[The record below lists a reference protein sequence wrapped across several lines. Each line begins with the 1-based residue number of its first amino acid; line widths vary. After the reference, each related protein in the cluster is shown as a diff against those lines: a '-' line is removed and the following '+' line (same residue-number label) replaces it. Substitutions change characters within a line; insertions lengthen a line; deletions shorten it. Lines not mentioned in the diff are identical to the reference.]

1 MASPARSRSPF
12 LCAFGFL
19 AAAAVLSTQPRRRA
33 AWSRLWTDPGATI
46 DANLTRAWNA
56 SKSDWWTYKVTHAV
70 PPGAYLTVVPFVKDA
85 IAPIEVTCL
94 GCAGVKSY
102 AELGD
107 GVGLHWVEAPAL
119 TTGDVTLVE
128 WVTFFERV
136 VNATIAGEAWN
147 AFMHNRVSLYTSP
160 ENFVRHVRAIRARGV
175 PLLKRRSL
183 GYEGYG
189 RTDVAVA
196 HAQFAIAG
204 RIYEI
209 AAPMRSAGMEALAG
223 DWALWGDDE
232 CEAAQRLAYDDVEKA
247 RRILRGR
254 VRGRR
259 GDGAELGPAAP
270 MQPTVAVL
278 GGDAC
283 AVARVS
289 HEGAADAYGPVT
301 YVENRAARGLAGASD
316 FEYTVADYGAY
327 VEKVHAH
334 TGASNEWKWG
344 ANWDHFMDDHVGFQ
358 YRGSSDCSNDTVSLL
373 EYFDARLR
381 ADGVAICACNRENN
395 GNIWALEMGTAC
407 ESTC

>member
-1 MASPARSRSPF
+1 MASPARRRSVC

-19 AAAAVLSTQPRRRA
+19 AAAAVLSTQPQRRA
-33 AWSRLWTDPGATI
+33 AWSQLFWAADPGATV

-85 IAPIEVTCL
+85 IAPVEVTCL

-232 CEAAQRLAYDDVEKA
+232 CEAAQRLAYDDVEKLDAYYEVKTAKTA
-247 RRILRGR
+247 RTASEVSDWISSHGFAPPIILDVQVASAAAEATARNWAR
-254 VRGRR
+254 V
-259 GDGAELGPAAP
+259 AAP

-289 HEGAADAYGPVT
+289 HEGAADAYGSLQTRAPRVLPGNT
-301 YVENRAARGLAGASD
+301 ARPADAAAR
-316 FEYTVADYGAY
+316 
-327 VEKVHAH
+327 
-334 TGASNEWKWG
+334 
-344 ANWDHFMDDHVGFQ
+344 ANAPDPPP
-358 YRGSSDCSNDTVSLL
+358 LL
-373 EYFDARLR
+373 
-381 ADGVAICACNRENN
+381 
-395 GNIWALEMGTAC
+395 
-407 ESTC
+407 

>member
-1 MASPARSRSPF
+1 MASPARRRSVC

-19 AAAAVLSTQPRRRA
+19 AAAAVLSTQPQRRA
-33 AWSRLWTDPGATI
+33 AWSELWTADPGATI

-232 CEAAQRLAYDDVEKA
+232 CEAAQRLAYDDVEKLDAYYEVKTAKTA
-247 RRILRGR
+247 RTASEVSDWISSHGFAPPIILDVQVASAAAEATARNWAR
-254 VRGRR
+254 V
-259 GDGAELGPAAP
+259 AAP

-289 HEGAADAYGPVT
+289 HEGAADAYGSLQT
-301 YVENRAARGLAGASD
+301 C
-316 FEYTVADYGAY
+316 
-327 VEKVHAH
+327 
-334 TGASNEWKWG
+334 
-344 ANWDHFMDDHVGFQ
+344 M
-358 YRGSSDCSNDTVSLL
+358 TVSRQIPIMSKSLGYVKRCDQL
-373 EYFDARLR
+373 
-381 ADGVAICACNRENN
+381 
-395 GNIWALEMGTAC
+395 
-407 ESTC
+407 